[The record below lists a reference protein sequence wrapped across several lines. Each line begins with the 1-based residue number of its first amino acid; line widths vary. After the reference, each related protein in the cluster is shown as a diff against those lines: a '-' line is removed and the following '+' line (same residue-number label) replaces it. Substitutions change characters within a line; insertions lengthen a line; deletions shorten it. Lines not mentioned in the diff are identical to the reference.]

1 MDSFV
6 VESFTLL
13 SQSAKQMLYY
23 FRPFTD
29 ADLPLVARWLKTPE
43 VTRWW
48 GDPEHELTV
57 LAQDLDEPSLRQWIV
72 EYRGRPFAYVQA
84 YPAGAWPQTHLK
96 HLCADTQMIDAFV
109 GEPDMLNQG
118 HGSAFLRE
126 LAQMLIDEGSPA
138 VAIDP
143 DAKNE
148 RARRA
153 YARAGFEGDE
163 IVNAAEGS
171 VVVMVFRHHG

>member
-1 MDSFV
+1 
-6 VESFTLL
+6 
-13 SQSAKQMLYY
+13 MLYC

-29 ADLPLVARWLKTPE
+29 ADPPLVARWLKTPE

-57 LAQDLDEPSLRQWIV
+57 LAQDLDEPSMRQWIV

-84 YPAGAWPQTHLK
+84 YPAGAWPLAHLK
-96 HLCADTQMIDAFV
+96 HLSAETQMIDAFV
-109 GEPDMLNQG
+109 GEPDMLRQG
-118 HGSAFLRE
+118 HGSALLRK
-126 LAQMLIDEGSPA
+126 LAQMLVDEGSPA

-163 IVNAAEGS
+163 IVKAAEGS
-171 VVVMVFRHHG
+171 VVVMVFRYHR

>member
-1 MDSFV
+1 MAVDV
-6 VESFTLL
+6 VR
-13 SQSAKQMLYY
+13 

-29 ADLPLVARWLKTPE
+29 ADLPLVALWLKTPE
-43 VTRWW
+43 VSRWW

-57 LAQDLDEPSLRQWIV
+57 LAQDLDEPSMRQWIV
-72 EYRGRPFAYVQA
+72 EFRGRPFAYVQA
-84 YPAGAWPQTHLK
+84 YPAGAWPQAHLK
-96 HLCADTQMIDAFV
+96 HLFADTQMIDAFV
-109 GEPDMLNQG
+109 GEPDMLSQG
-118 HGSAFLRE
+118 HGSAFPRE
-126 LAQMLIDEGSPA
+126 LAQMLVDEGSPT

-163 IVNAAEGS
+163 IVKAAEGS
-171 VVVMVFRHHG
+171 VVVMVFRYHG